1 MKKTVANAAPV
12 IKTKMNNP
20 LRIEDDQEKDE
31 KRVTKTGAHD
41 HESPR
46 ELERQSEAQRMLAPQ
61 SEANVYRHNPKKS
74 RPFTAQDTQQKL
86 RVAFSYV

>member
-1 MKKTVANAAPV
+1 
-12 IKTKMNNP
+12 MNNP

-41 HESPR
+41 HEAPR

-74 RPFTAQDTQQKL
+74 RLFTAQDTQQKL